1 MNKGL
6 NKHGVSSVAV
16 LIIMSIFAVCV
27 LMVLLTGAG
36 SYERL
41 AQRDLAVYEWRTNI
55 QYITQKIRQSDS
67 ADAVWVAPFDE
78 KTNINT
84 LFLAEMIKNRVYI
97 TRIYYYN
104 GYIYELYSDERA
116 NMKPSD
122 GTQIM
127 QIKDMKISL
136 ENGKVNINI
145 TCNDNTKLT
154 QTLILRSK
162 KGDT

>member
-16 LIIMSIFAVCV
+16 LLVMSIFAVCV

-36 SYERL
+36 SYKRL
-41 AQRDLAVYEWRTNI
+41 AQRDLRVYEWRTDI

-67 ADAVWVAPFDE
+67 ASAVWVAPFDD

-84 LFLAEMIKNRVYI
+84 LFLAETIKDRVYI

-104 GYIYELYSDERA
+104 GYIYELYSDEQA
-116 NMKPSD
+116 EMKPLD
-122 GTQIM
+122 GNQIM
-127 QIKDMKISL
+127 QIKDVSFSC
-136 ENGKVNINI
+136 ENGKINI
-145 TCNDNTKLT
+145 KMTLDDNTQLT
-154 QTLILRSK
+154 QTLALRSR
-162 KGDT
+162 KGD